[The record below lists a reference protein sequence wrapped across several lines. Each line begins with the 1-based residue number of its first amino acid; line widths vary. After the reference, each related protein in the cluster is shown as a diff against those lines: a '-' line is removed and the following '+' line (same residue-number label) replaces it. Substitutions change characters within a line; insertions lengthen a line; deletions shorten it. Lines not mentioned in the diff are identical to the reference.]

1 MWRSVCLVCA
11 LVLTGCS
18 NQSQYIDRG
27 EYIVDQRSIKE
38 PWLSKPN
45 NYLVFH
51 YTALNDQA
59 SLRVLTAGGVSVQYL
74 VPTIP
79 AVRDGKP
86 VVLQLV
92 PEGNEAGMRGKVTG
106 AGKAA

>member
-11 LVLTGCS
+11 LILTGCS

-51 YTALNDQA
+51 YTALNDEA

-86 VVLQLV
+86 VVCSWCRRAMK
-92 PEGNEAGMRGKVTG
+92 PGMRGKVTG